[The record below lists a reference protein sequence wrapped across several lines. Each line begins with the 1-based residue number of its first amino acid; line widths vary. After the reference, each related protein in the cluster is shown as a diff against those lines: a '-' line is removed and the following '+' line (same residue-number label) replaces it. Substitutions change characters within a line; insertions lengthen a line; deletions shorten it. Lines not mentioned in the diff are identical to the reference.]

1 MKNIVLIIVVM
12 GATVFCTGCASL
24 GEFIDYGISEWERIV
39 PADSYD
45 RTYID
50 AWQSG
55 TGGKA
60 LVAGEVAASLL
71 GKSSNKASQSA
82 KKTIN
87 DAIKNLNSH
96 DEFKSND
103 VANWFGA
110 MLTMG
115 DAMLLQHKVNKVD
128 SYLQDPEM
136 ALRIESVV
144 RSTGQIKWKSDSQ
157 YIQDLMELRRN
168 ELESSFKNGVAKM
181 TTSEYFSLP
190 KNKRQEIDML
200 LLQEPIKQELVKQ
213 EQQLITTKQAENEDL
228 NLETP
233 YRDKINSLSVGGYE
247 FNAITLTDTQKDEL
261 NELLE
266 YLTAD
271 NTFSIEIVGHTCSIG
286 TEKGNYN
293 VGLQRAINAR
303 NYLVEKGGDAERI
316 KAVSMGCNCPKAS
329 NETPDGRAQNR
340 RITFKVIEK

>member
-1 MKNIVLIIVVM
+1 M

-71 GKSSNKASQSA
+71 GKSSNEASQTA

-87 DAIKNLNSH
+87 DAIKNLSSH

-103 VANWFGA
+103 AANWFGA

-115 DAMLLQHKVNKVD
+115 DAMLLQHKVNKID

-136 ALRIESVV
+136 ALRIESVD

-190 KNKRQEIDML
+190 KDKRQEIDML
-200 LLQEPIKQELVKQ
+200 LLHEPMKQEPTKQ
-213 EQQLITTKQAENEDL
+213 EQQLITAKRTENEEPK
-228 NLETP
+228 LETL

-247 FNAITLTDTQKDEL
+247 FNDITLTDTQKDEL
-261 NELLE
+261 NDLLG
-266 YLTAD
+266 YLTSD
-271 NTFSIEIVGHTCSIG
+271 NTFSIEIIGHTCSVG

-293 VGLQRAINAR
+293 VGLQRAINAK
-303 NYLVEKGGDAERI
+303 NYLVEKGVDADRI
-316 KAVSMGCNCPKAS
+316 KVVSVGCNSPKAS

-340 RITFKVIEK
+340 RITFNVIEK